1 MIEGWVTDSI
11 AASQSLVPSRSG
23 SGGWG
28 NLPDKILECP
38 CKIMF
43 RKGAMVLE
51 RLEFHSQSFSAKMG

>member
-38 CKIMF
+38 YKIVQ
-43 RKGAMVLE
+43 RVIPWLLE
-51 RLEFHSQSFSAKMG
+51 RFQFHLQSFSAKIG

>member
-38 CKIMF
+38 YKI
-43 RKGAMVLE
+43 V
-51 RLEFHSQSFSAKMG
+51 